1 LCYLAEVA
9 FAFVYREVHVSNPVA
24 DNGVAK
30 RKAGIF
36 YDEEFKCELNLIIP
50 AFYSDVCI

>member
-36 YDEEFKCELNLIIP
+36 YYEEL
-50 AFYSDVCI
+50 